1 MTPKEAVSEIKAIV
15 SEIDINVEKALDGA
29 LNNLYGDIV
38 ERIFNERK
46 DAQNT
51 SLGQY
56 STKPTLIG
64 AKSFRNQ
71 GQANTF
77 FNGQEAFTDDTQ
89 GFRTLKSGKKAYL
102 LIGGYR
108 KLREMQ
114 GLPVGEIDLQYRS
127 ELIKAIQPDVEN
139 GRYLIKF
146 VDEKNELKA
155 RGFEKRKNK
164 QVFYASE
171 AEANKALDF
180 ITEKL
185 FQSATN

>member
-1 MTPKEAVSEIKAIV
+1 
-15 SEIDINVEKALDGA
+15 
-29 LNNLYGDIV
+29 
-38 ERIFNERK
+38 
-46 DAQNT
+46 
-51 SLGQY
+51 
-56 STKPTLIG
+56 
-64 AKSFRNQ
+64 
-71 GQANTF
+71 
-77 FNGQEAFTDDTQ
+77 
-89 GFRTLKSGKKAYL
+89 
-102 LIGGYR
+102 
-108 KLREMQ
+108 MQ

-171 AEANKALDF
+171 DEANKALDF